1 MLVSAWKIVGL
12 ISGYVI
18 PKTKQLVFD
27 SSPVNKDY
35 LEQRCLQMLVS
46 LLALKNPPQNTDL
59 LQGLW
64 SLTPL
69 SAIFQLYRGDH
80 FFGGGKPEYPEKTT
94 DLSQVTNK
102 LYLIMS
108 PTTSKQELLS
118 SLS

>member
-46 LLALKNPPQNTDL
+46 LLTLKNPPQNTDQ

-64 SLTPL
+64 SLMPL
-69 SAIFQLYRGDH
+69 STIFQLYRGGH
-80 FFGGGKPEYPEKTT
+80 FFGGGDQSTQKKPQICRK
-94 DLSQVTNK
+94 S
-102 LYLIMS
+102 LINFIS
-108 PTTSKQELLS
+108 
-118 SLS
+118 